1 MYFYNKNLWVKVNNM
16 QSLVNKVWK
25 LKIFIL
31 QVF

>member
-16 QSLVNKVWK
+16 QSLGNKVWK